1 MVHRPLIQ
9 NQEVADTVVTEMPP
23 KSGFAPKCR
32 TLTSNET
39 PGSFENWKDTLIFN
53 LTIDNSFEFLLDD
66 EMKWRS
72 GKVTNR
78 GFTNDGNEVE
88 DAAARKTAKQKAA
101 ILKMMLGTIAGF
113 APVISRKFITEEAL
127 SFNDIWT
134 RLRIFY
140 GFRKSGGLIL
150 DLTSFQLEED
160 ESHES
165 LWERVHAFAM
175 DNLLQPADGL
185 QHLGEDVDEIEELT
199 PTLSN
204 ALVALWLHSIHKSLP
219 ALVKQRYSAE
229 LRSKTLMSVRID
241 ISESLNSL
249 LSELHG
255 ETAASIARASTYN
268 NSRRSQYNQTRQ
280 PFYQQKQPFY
290 QQKPSRFC
298 AICDANKRQSDH
310 FLSECPDLPDAD
322 RRFMKART
330 RTIGVEEEKYYDEDR
345 TEQSSPVRKVSTD
358 KKDKSITKVGKVT
371 VKSSPFLN
379 ATHKGQPAKIVID
392 SGAQSNVMKLSYAN
406 KIGAK
411 IYKTTSVAT
420 QADGVTDMNIAG
432 EVHLTF
438 DVDDQKLY
446 FDGLVTE
453 DLSDDILA
461 GVPFMEANDCYARPS
476 KRLVFLGDRAFK
488 CDVINKSSRA
498 EVVRVQSRT
507 VVLPGDSINL
517 KVSDK
522 LSESKFIA
530 IDPRTDA
537 PSIRHSKYQHCWLQP
552 QVVEVIEGHISVQ
565 NKSVQPVSVKKFEH
579 IATARPIFEYSEP
592 VGESQESVIQDLS
605 EVKSVE
611 VTKHVGDNEVVM
623 IPDSGPVGE
632 SSDDHE
638 KVVIDP
644 DRRLSEDQQ
653 RQFQALHQ
661 KYSEVF
667 DSSTLG
673 LYNGA
678 SGPLKVVIN
687 MGPTLPPQRKGRMPV
702 YNRSQLVEQQNLC
715 DKLEGTVLLKP
726 EDVGVTVEYL
736 NTSFLVKKKSGDKRL
751 VTAFGEVG
759 EYAKPQP
766 ALMSDT
772 NTVLRQ
778 IAEYEEVIISDLT
791 SAYWQMELSRDSMKF
806 CGIATPFKGVRVYG
820 RGAMGMP
827 GTETALEELMC
838 RILGCLI
845 TSGQVTKLAD
855 DIYCGG
861 SSVEEVLNTWEKVLA
876 ALKENG
882 LKLSSAKTVVCPKSV
897 MILGWI
903 WEGGSLKASPHKI
916 STLAAVEPPQT
927 VGRMRSYVG
936 GVKFLS
942 RVLKQYSEVLHPL
955 EEEIGGR
962 KSNEKITWT
971 EPLRLAFEKSQ
982 ERLKDSETLTLP
994 KRRDQIQI
1002 VTDASNSGI
1011 GSAMYVIRDGVP
1023 MVSGY
1028 YSACYKKHQSCW
1040 YPCEAEALSIHCAV
1054 NHFAP
1059 YIVESDNQTTVL
1071 TDSLPCVKAYGKLK
1085 KGQFSSSSRV
1095 TTFLSTLCRYNVHLI
1110 HLKGT
1115 DNIYADYAS
1124 RNTASCEDKKCQICT
1139 YVQNTIESVV
1149 RSCTVRDVLESSTS
1163 VPFSS
1168 RAGWYEL
1175 QLSDEALR
1183 RTCAHLKQGTR
1194 PSRKSNDVGEVK
1206 QYLQK
1211 ARVDRDGLLVVQSFV
1226 PNIGRC
1232 SLIVVPRIYLHGLL
1246 ECLHIKLEHPT
1257 KTELKKVMNRAFFAL
1272 DLDAALDVVS
1282 KSCHRCVSLADMPNR
1297 FIKQSSTTSPTT
1309 VGSNFAADVF
1319 QRSGKDVLLLREY
1332 VSSYTTAKLIWN
1344 ERATTLRTA
1353 LIILMSDLMPS
1364 TGFSV
1369 TVKVDPASSCR
1380 SLKDDKELFRNGIT
1394 LILGHAKMKNK
1405 NPVAEHGVRELHSE
1419 INKVMGD
1426 SPNVTEKILAKAVQ
1440 NLNCRLRWSG
1450 ASAREVW
1457 TKRNQYTGEQLPIDD
1472 VLLMKTQE
1480 QLKKKSHTPSA
1491 LHKAR
1496 GKQNC
1501 SIEPVSKG
1509 DLIYI
1514 NSDRNKLHARERY
1527 VVVEVANDTC
1537 KVQKFAG
1544 SQLRARVYT
1553 IKRAD
1558 VTKVMPW
1565 RFEDIEYLGDESE
1578 AEDDNNLA
1586 DKTVR
1591 DEPARRDDD
1600 LHESTEDEED
1610 KSSGSE
1616 EEINHEVTPENT
1628 EESEGE
1634 DDVEVPAQQ
1643 ITRSGRAVKVPRWQE
1658 GYVVRRE

>member
-1 MVHRPLIQ
+1 MIQ
-9 NQEVADTVVTEMPP
+9 NQEVADEVVTEMPP

-32 TLTSNET
+32 TLSTNET

-53 LTIDNSFEFLLDD
+53 LTIDNNFEFLLDD
-66 EMKWRS
+66 EMKWAS
-72 GKVTNR
+72 AKTVNR
-78 GFTNDGNEVE
+78 GFVNDGDEVE
-88 DAAARKTAKQKAA
+88 VATERKTAKQKAA
-101 ILKMMLGTIAGF
+101 ALKMMLGTIAGF

-127 SFNDIWT
+127 SLNDIWT

-165 LWERVHAFAM
+165 LWERLHAFAM
-175 DNLLQPADGL
+175 DNLLQPSDGL
-185 QHLGEDVDEIEELT
+185 LHLGENVDEIEEMS

-204 ALVALWLHSIHKSLP
+204 SLVTLWLHAIHKSLP
-219 ALVKQRYSAE
+219 ALVKQRYSTE
-229 LRSKTLMSVRID
+229 LRSKTLISVRVD

-249 LSELHG
+249 LAELQG

-268 NSRRSQYNQTRQ
+268 ASRRSQNRQ
-280 PFYQQKQPFY
+280 PFYQNKQPFY
-290 QQKPSRFC
+290 QQKSGRFC
-298 AICDANKRQSDH
+298 AICDANKRPSDH
-310 FLSECPDLPDAD
+310 FLSECPDLPEAD

-330 RTIGVEEEKYYDEDR
+330 RTVGVEEEKYYDEDR
-345 TEQSSPVRKVSTD
+345 TEQGSPVRKVTID
-358 KKDKSITKVGKVT
+358 KKDKNKTKVGKVT

-379 ATHKGQPAKIVID
+379 AMYKGQPAKITID

-438 DVDDQKLY
+438 DVDNLKLY

-476 KRLVFLGDRAFK
+476 KSLVFLGDRAFK
-488 CDVINKSSRA
+488 CEVINKSSKA
-498 EVVRVQSRT
+498 EVVRVHSLA
-507 VVLPGDSINL
+507 VVLPGEKINL
-517 KVSDK
+517 AVPNNLADSR
-522 LSESKFIA
+522 FIA

-537 PSIRHSKYQHCWLQP
+537 PSMRHSKYQHNWLQP
-552 QVVEVIEGHISVQ
+552 QIVEVKDGHISVQ
-565 NKSVQPVSVKKFEH
+565 NKSIHPVSLQKFEH
-579 IATARPIFEYSEP
+579 VATARHILEYSDPENI
-592 VGESQESVIQDLS
+592 GEESAALES
-605 EVKSVE
+605 TEVRSVE
-611 VTKHVGDNEVVM
+611 VAKKVDDSVVVEDL
-623 IPDSGPVGE
+623 DSNLIGE
-632 SSDDHE
+632 KLKDHE

-644 DRRLSEDQQ
+644 DKRLSKNQQ
-653 RQFQALHQ
+653 SQFQVLHD
-661 KYSEVF
+661 KYRDVF
-667 DSSTLG
+667 DKTSLG

-687 MGPTLPPQRKGRMPV
+687 MGPTMPPQRKGRMPV
-702 YNRSQLVEQQNLC
+702 YNRSQLVEMQELC

-726 EDVGVTVEYL
+726 EDVGISVEYL
-736 NTSFLVKKKSGDKRL
+736 NTSFMLKKKNGDKRF

-766 ALMSDT
+766 ALMSDV
-772 NTVLRQ
+772 NTVLRN

-791 SAYWQMELSRDSMKF
+791 SAYWQMELSKDSMKF
-806 CGIATPFKGVRVYG
+806 CGVATPFKGVRVYG

-838 RILGCLI
+838 RVLGSLI
-845 TSGQVTKLAD
+845 TTGQVTKLAD

-861 SSVEEVLNTWEKVLA
+861 SSVEEVLLIWEKVLI
-876 ALKENG
+876 ALKKNG
-882 LKLSSAKTVVCPKSV
+882 LRLSAAKTVVCPKSV

-903 WEGGSLKASPHKI
+903 WQGGSLKASPHKI
-916 STLAAVEPPQT
+916 STLASVEFPQT
-927 VGRMRSYVG
+927 VGKLRSYVG

-942 RVLKQYSEVLHPL
+942 RVLKNYSEILQPL

-962 KSNEKITWT
+962 SSNEKISWT
-971 EPLRLAFEKSQ
+971 EPLRSAFIKSQ

-1002 VTDASNSGI
+1002 VTDASNTGI
-1011 GSAMYVIRDGVP
+1011 GAAMYVLREGVP

-1028 YSACYKKHQSCW
+1028 FSARYKKHQTSW

-1054 NHFAP
+1054 AHFAP
-1059 YIVESDNQTTVL
+1059 YIVESDHQATVL

-1085 KGQFSSSSRV
+1085 KAQFSSSSRV

-1124 RNTASCEDKKCQICT
+1124 RNTATCEDKKCQICI
-1139 YVQNTIESVV
+1139 YVQDTISSVV
-1149 RSCTVRDVLESSTS
+1149 RSCTVKDILESSTS

-1175 QLSDEALR
+1175 QLSDDTLR

-1194 PSRKSNDVGEVK
+1194 PSRKSTDVADVK

-1211 ARVDRDGLLVVQSFV
+1211 ARVDRDGLLVVPSFV

-1246 ECLHIKLEHPT
+1246 ECLHLKLEHPT
-1257 KTELKKVMNRAFFAL
+1257 KTELKKVMGRAFYAL
-1272 DLDAALDVVS
+1272 GLDAALDIVS

-1297 FIKQSSTTSPTT
+1297 FIKQSSTTSPTV

-1319 QRSGKDVLLLREY
+1319 QRSGKDILLLREY

-1344 ERATTLRTA
+1344 EKASTLRTA

-1369 TVKVDPASSCR
+1369 TVKVDPASACR

-1394 LILGHAKMKNK
+1394 LEIGHAKMKNK
-1405 NPVAEHGVRELHSE
+1405 NPVAEHGGRELHSE
-1419 INKVMGD
+1419 INKVMRD
-1426 SPNVTEKILAKAVQ
+1426 SPNVTEKMLSKAVQ

-1450 ASAREVW
+1450 ASAREIW
-1457 TKRNQYTGEQLPIDD
+1457 TKRNQFTGEQLPIDD
-1472 VLLMKTQE
+1472 VLLMRTQE
-1480 QLKKKSHTPSA
+1480 QLKKKSHIPSA
-1491 LHKAR
+1491 IYKAR
-1496 GKQNC
+1496 GKHN
-1501 SIEPVSKG
+1501 SHIEPVCKG

-1514 NSDRNKLHARERY
+1514 NSDRSKLHARERY
-1527 VVVEVANDTC
+1527 VVVEITNDEC
-1537 KVQKFAG
+1537 KVQKFTG
-1544 SQLRARVYT
+1544 SQLRSRVYT
-1553 IKRAD
+1553 IKPAD

-1565 RFEDIEYLGDESE
+1565 KFED
-1578 AEDDNNLA
+1578 
-1586 DKTVR
+1586 V
-1591 DEPARRDDD
+1591 
-1600 LHESTEDEED
+1600 EEEEE
-1610 KSSGSE
+1610 SE
-1616 EEINHEVTPENT
+1616 EESDPETECLFGKDDQNGRNEPVHQDQNVNVNPEENEMEDDKGE
-1628 EESEGE
+1628 EESEKE
-1634 DDVEVPAQQ
+1634 DSHDSSESVEEVPVQKAS
-1643 ITRSGRAVKVPRWQE
+1643 RSGRTVKQPAWQKD
-1658 GYVVRRE
+1658 YVVRRE